1 MEQAKSPLSRKKLG
15 QLLEEGGWIDPSE
28 LKKAL
33 AAQRGTGRR
42 LGEIL
47 VEQGVIAEKIV
58 LDTLS
63 RLKSV
68 AVVDLDKVEVSS
80 EAILALPYEAARKY
94 RCLPLRKEGRTLHV
108 AMADPCNQDQVQ
120 DISFVTGMR
129 VRPYLCSSR
138 DIDVAIEHYYG
149 REGALENV
157 VEGIANEA
165 QLEWISVTLDDQ
177 EEGVAEKDAEAGQ
190 KKTRPSAPPIVR
202 LVNLI
207 LVEAIKKE
215 ASDIHFEPAKTCL
228 RVRFRMDG
236 HLRTRMEIPKYL
248 QGPLISRIKVMARMD
263 IANKRTPQDG
273 GIRVAVAAKSVD
285 LRVSSLPANYGEK
298 IVVRVL
304 DQAARQTDLAALG
317 LNAGDVEKLGAC
329 YRRPQGMILV
339 TGPTGS
345 GKSTTLHALL
355 KLLRSDASNIVTV
368 EDPIEYELEGVNQVQ
383 VCREAGMDF
392 ASCLRAILRQDPD
405 VIMVGE
411 IRDRETAEVAIR
423 ASLTGHLVFSTL
435 HTQDT
440 TSTVTRL
447 LDIGIKEYLLRS
459 SLVAVIAQRLVR
471 RICPECRIDYTLDE
485 ATYQSVE
492 PYGLKGPHLYRGRG
506 CPSCDGSG
514 FRGRIGLFEVM
525 LVDGPLRESIAPG
538 ISEARLRELARES
551 GMKTLFEDGMEK
563 VSNGVTTLEEVFSV
577 ARPESIRSKGCPGC
591 RRRVEPSHTFCPY
604 CGRRISK
611 NCSTCGFLVKDDWRI
626 CPSCAAPLHHEGSRV
641 EPSLDSPSLVPETSQ
656 DGAPA

>member
-1 MEQAKSPLSRKKLG
+1 MEPGKSPLSRKKLG
-15 QLLEEGGWIDPSE
+15 QLLEEGGWIDSSE

-33 AAQRGTGRR
+33 AAQKNTGRR

-47 VEQGVIAEKIV
+47 VEQGLIAEKIV
-58 LDTLS
+58 LDMLS

-80 EAILALPYEAARKY
+80 EAVSTLPYEVARKY

-108 AMADPCNQDQVQ
+108 AMADPCNPDQVQ

-129 VRPYLCSSR
+129 VRPCLCSSR

-149 REGALENV
+149 REGVLEHV
-157 VEGIANEA
+157 VDNIASEA
-165 QLEWISVTLDDQ
+165 HLEWVSVTLEDR
-177 EEGVAEKDAEAGQ
+177 EEDGAEKDQESGQ
-190 KKTRPSAPPIVR
+190 KKPRASVAPIVR
-202 LVNLI
+202 LLNLI
-207 LVEAIKKE
+207 LVEAIKRE
-215 ASDIHFEPAKTCL
+215 ASDIHFEPAKSSL
-228 RVRFRMDG
+228 KVRFRMDG

-273 GIRVAVAAKSVD
+273 GIRVTTAAKSVD

-304 DQAARQTDLAALG
+304 DQTARQTELDALG
-317 LNAGDVEKLGAC
+317 LSPGDLERLRAC
-329 YRRPQGMILV
+329 YTRPQGMILV

-345 GKSTTLHALL
+345 GKSTTLHVLL
-355 KLLRSDASNIVTV
+355 KLLRSDATNIVTV
-368 EDPIEYELEGVNQVQ
+368 EDPIEYELEGINQVQ
-383 VCREAGMDF
+383 VSPEAGMDF

-423 ASLTGHLVFSTL
+423 ASLTGHLVLSTL

-471 RICPECRIDYTLDE
+471 RICPECRITYTLDE

-492 PYGLKGPHLYRGRG
+492 PYGLKGRSLYRGGG
-506 CPSCDGSG
+506 CPSCDSSG
-514 FRGRIGLFEVM
+514 FRGRTGLFELM
-525 LVDGPLRESIAPG
+525 LVDELLRESIVPG
-538 ISEARLRELARES
+538 ISEMRLRELARDR

-563 VSNGVTTLEEVFSV
+563 VSSGVTTLEEVFSV
-577 ARPESIRSKGCPGC
+577 ARPESTRQKGCPGC
-591 RRRVEPSHTFCPY
+591 RRKVDPVHRFCPY

-611 NCSTCGFLVKDDWRI
+611 DCGSCGFLVEDDWSV
-626 CPSCAAPLHHEGSRV
+626 CPSCAAPLRDERSR
-641 EPSLDSPSLVPETSQ
+641 L
-656 DGAPA
+656 